1 MQRSTSGVA
10 LLGRLLKELTE
21 SPART
26 AAALARALDAPRS
39 SVFACVRLM
48 ELENFVERDGFHRV
62 LPGAEAARLGFA
74 FHGIGRL
81 QRSAA
86 PLLTALRD
94 DTNASV
100 DLIVASQAAA
110 NPIVRRRAR
119 WDSGRS
125 AGSGPIGNPSIE
137 IQIQAGCEG
146 RRVLLQVRV
155 HQGTTKEELRAVQ
168 TCVERAAEA
177 LRREFRSDAV

>member
-48 ELENFVERDGFHRV
+48 ESENLVERDGFHRV

-86 PLLTALRD
+86 R
-94 DTNASV
+94 
-100 DLIVASQAAA
+100 
-110 NPIVRRRAR
+110 
-119 WDSGRS
+119 
-125 AGSGPIGNPSIE
+125 
-137 IQIQAGCEG
+137 C
-146 RRVLLQVRV
+146 
-155 HQGTTKEELRAVQ
+155 
-168 TCVERAAEA
+168 
-177 LRREFRSDAV
+177 